1 MRRAIADME
10 GEGSPGRR
18 RGNRRERLRR
28 RVHLLPHLFTLG
40 NLFAG
45 FFSISATLAGDYDRA
60 AIAIGAGIVLDGL
73 DGAVARLVSTSSP
86 IGVQLDSLADVV
98 TFGAAPA
105 LLALAWGAGGPDMAG
120 SSHVQRLVW
129 IAAFAFLSATALR
142 LARFNVMTSDDA
154 APVMPR
160 RDAFIGMPTPTS
172 AAIVAVH
179 VHLFK
184 TPIRDWPWAIA
195 WAVGLLVLTGLMVS
209 RVAFPNI
216 KRFLTNPR
224 SPHVLMLGAAL
235 LIAAVYFYSEI
246 VLYALVVAYLAWTA
260 SYNLRL
266 RRSRDVPLPGG
277 SEDSPAPPR

>member
-1 MRRAIADME
+1 MEEADR
-10 GEGSPGRR
+10 PGG
-18 RGNRRERLRR
+18 RGRNRRERLRR

-45 FFSISATLAGDYDRA
+45 FFSISATLAGDYDLA
-60 AIAIGAGIVLDGL
+60 AIAIGVGIVLDGL
-73 DGAVARLVSTSSP
+73 DGAVARLVATSSP

-98 TFGAAPA
+98 TFGVAPA
-105 LLALAWGAGGPDMAG
+105 LVALAWGAGGPGLAD

-129 IAAFAFLSATALR
+129 IAAFAFVSATALR
-142 LARFNVMTSDDA
+142 LARFNVMTAGDEVGL
-154 APVMPR
+154 PPR
-160 RDAFIGMPTPTS
+160 KDVFIGMPTPTS

-184 TPIRDWPWAIA
+184 DPIRDSPGAIA
-195 WAVGLLVLTGLMVS
+195 WAAGLLLLTGLMVS

-224 SPHVLMLGAAL
+224 SPHLLMLGAAL

-246 VLYALVVAYLAWTA
+246 VLYALVVAYLGWTA
-260 SYNLRL
+260 SYNLRQ
-266 RRSRDVPLPGG
+266 RRTTARLSDVEP
-277 SEDSPAPPR
+277 EEPRG

>member
-1 MRRAIADME
+1 MRRAVPADVE
-10 GEGSPGRR
+10 GDEDAPRRR

-45 FFSISATLAGDYDRA
+45 FFSVSASLAGDYDRA

-73 DGAVARLVSTSSP
+73 DGAVARLVSTNSP

-98 TFGAAPA
+98 TFGVAPA

-129 IAAFAFLSATALR
+129 IAAFAFVSATALR
-142 LARFNVMTSDDA
+142 LARFNVMTTED
-154 APVMPR
+154 APVSPPR
-160 RDAFIGMPTPTS
+160 RDAFIGMPTPVS

-184 TPIRDWPWAIA
+184 APLGDWLPAVVWAA
-195 WAVGLLVLTGLMVS
+195 GLLILTGLMVS
-209 RVAFPNI
+209 RVAFPNV

-224 SPHVLMLGAAL
+224 SPHLLMIGAAL

-266 RRSRDVPLPGG
+266 RRVDRALSRGG
-277 SEDSPAPPR
+277 AEE

>member
-1 MRRAIADME
+1 MSREIPTGTEGVGRAT
-10 GEGSPGRR
+10 RR
-18 RGNRRERLRR
+18 RSGNRRERLRR

-45 FFSISATLAGDYDRA
+45 FFSVSATLAGDYDLA

-120 SSHVQRLVW
+120 ASHVQRLVW
-129 IAAFAFLSATALR
+129 IAAFAFVSATALR
-142 LARFNVMTSDDA
+142 LARFNVMTTGDVA
-154 APVMPR
+154 GLPPR
-160 RDAFIGMPTPTS
+160 KDAFIGMPTPVS

-184 TPIRDWPWAIA
+184 APLGDQPLAVA
-195 WAVGLLVLTGLMVS
+195 WAAGLLLLTGLMVS
-209 RVAFPNI
+209 RVAFPNV

-224 SPHVLMLGAAL
+224 SPHLLMIGAAL

-246 VLYALVVAYLAWTA
+246 VLYGLVVAYLVWTA

-266 RRSRDVPLPGG
+266 RRAAVAVSGG
-277 SEDSPAPPR
+277 GPEE

>member
-1 MRRAIADME
+1 MI
-10 GEGSPGRR
+10 
-18 RGNRRERLRR
+18 
-28 RVHLLPHLFTLG
+28 
-40 NLFAG
+40 
-45 FFSISATLAGDYDRA
+45 
-60 AIAIGAGIVLDGL
+60 
-73 DGAVARLVSTSSP
+73 
-86 IGVQLDSLADVV
+86 
-98 TFGAAPA
+98 
-105 LLALAWGAGGPDMAG
+105 ALAWGAGGPDMAG

-129 IAAFAFLSATALR
+129 IAAFAFVSATALR

-154 APVMPR
+154 APLVPR

-184 TPIRDWPWAIA
+184 APIRDWPWAIA
-195 WAVGLLVLTGLMVS
+195 WAAGLLVLTGLMVS

-224 SPHVLMLGAAL
+224 SPHVLMLIAAL

-266 RRSRDVPLPGG
+266 RRAGGAASPGG
-277 SEDSPAPPR
+277 PEGGPAPPG

>member
-1 MRRAIADME
+1 MRRAIPVE
-10 GEGSPGRR
+10 GEGGERSSRRR
-18 RGNRRERLRR
+18 RGNRRERLRS

-45 FFSISATLAGDYDRA
+45 FFSVSATLAGDYDRA

-98 TFGAAPA
+98 TFGVAPA
-105 LLALAWGAGGPDMAG
+105 LLALAWGAGGPYMAG
-120 SSHVQRLVW
+120 SSHIQRLVW
-129 IAAFAFLSATALR
+129 IAAFAFISATALR
-142 LARFNVMTSDDA
+142 LARFNVMTNEDA
-154 APVMPR
+154 AALPPR
-160 RDAFIGMPTPTS
+160 KDAFIGMPTPTS

-184 TPIRDWPWAIA
+184 APIRDWPWAIA

-224 SPHVLMLGAAL
+224 SPHLLMIGAAL

-266 RRSRDVPLPGG
+266 RRAAAPISGG
-277 SEDSPAPPR
+277 APEE

>member
-1 MRRAIADME
+1 MGMTAQQFEE
-10 GEGSPGRR
+10 GTSRRR

-45 FFSISATLAGDYDRA
+45 FFSVSATLAGDYDRA

-98 TFGAAPA
+98 TFGVAPA

-129 IAAFAFLSATALR
+129 IAAFAFVSATALR
-142 LARFNVMTSDDA
+142 LARFNVMTTEDT
-154 APVMPR
+154 PVPPPR
-160 RDAFIGMPTPTS
+160 KDTFIGMPTPVS
-172 AAIVAVH
+172 AAIIAVH

-184 TPIRDWPWAIA
+184 APLGDWPLAVFWAA
-195 WAVGLLVLTGLMVS
+195 GLLVLTGLMVS
-209 RVAFPNI
+209 RVPFPNV

-224 SPHVLMLGAAL
+224 SPHLLMIGAAL

-266 RRSRDVPLPGG
+266 RRVGHALSRGG
-277 SEDSPAPPR
+277 AEE

>member
-1 MRRAIADME
+1 MRRAIPVE
-10 GEGSPGRR
+10 GEGEERASRRR

-45 FFSISATLAGDYDRA
+45 FFSVSATLAGDWDRA

-98 TFGAAPA
+98 TFGVAPA

-120 SSHVQRLVW
+120 WSHVQRLVW
-129 IAAFAFLSATALR
+129 IAAFAFVSATALR
-142 LARFNVMTSDDA
+142 LARFNVMTSEDA
-154 APVMPR
+154 AALPPR
-160 RDAFIGMPTPTS
+160 KDAFIGMPTPTS

-184 TPIRDWPWAIA
+184 APIRDWPWAIA
-195 WAVGLLVLTGLMVS
+195 WAVGLLLLTGLMVS

-224 SPHVLMLGAAL
+224 SPHLLMIGAAL

-266 RRSRDVPLPGG
+266 RRAAAAISGG
-277 SEDSPAPPR
+277 APEE